1 MFDTLYNLLIANIL
15 HGDALWLNKPSWTC
29 KLTVDNWKFRQMD
42 ITGRRSSKRKL
53 FKRYKRLMV
62 VRRGNRW
69 SIDWYIIWLVVS
81 VNQLVYELPITFS
94 TRFIKNQK
102 SWKRVN
108 LCVTQ
113 HDLNY
118 IISNVIILEGFCSLL
133 HENDGHKFRK
143 IGKII

>member
-1 MFDTLYNLLIANIL
+1 VDLS
-15 HGDALWLNKPSWTC
+15 GLNRPSWTC
-29 KLTVDNWKFRQMD
+29 KLTVDNWKFTQMD
-42 ITGRRSSKRKL
+42 ITGRRSSKRNL
-53 FKRYKRLMV
+53 SKRYERRMV
-62 VRRGNRW
+62 VRRRTDW

-81 VNQLVYELPITFS
+81 LNQLVYELPITFS

-102 SWKRVN
+102 SWKCVN

-113 HDLNY
+113 HVVNY
-118 IISNVIILEGFCSLL
+118 IISNVIILEGCCSLV